1 MRPTGDGLQDRV
13 RVALYWYLR
22 SNESSNPYSGIVLTQ
37 AAVERLARE
46 VLSDQE
52 WCSLQGKGETG
63 KRIRAALG
71 NVGIDC
77 ALPVACGELRTLAD
91 AEGPRVLV
99 DIRNDLVHSAA
110 AKNMSLEAYMQAQQL
125 GQWYAELLL
134 LSRFEYQGRYANRL
148 TYAYEGKWCHEV
160 VPWAR

>member
-1 MRPTGDGLQDRV
+1 M
-13 RVALYWYLR
+13 
-22 SNESSNPYSGIVLTQ
+22 TQ

-52 WCSLQGKGETG
+52 WCSFRGKGKTG

-71 NVGIDC
+71 NVGIDY
-77 ALPVACGELRTLAD
+77 ALPEACDELRTLAD

-110 AKNMSLEAYMQAQQL
+110 VKNMSLETYMQAQQL
-125 GQWYAELLL
+125 GQLYAELLL
-134 LSRFEYQGRYANRL
+134 LSRFEYQGSYANRL
-148 TYAYEGKWCHEV
+148 TYAYEGKWRPEV
-160 VPWAR
+160 VPWSR